1 MYLAIN
7 SIDVLIGSG
16 SHLSPNIMNSE
27 ILSENYTAI
36 FHLILLGVP
45 SHFILCAY
53 VYSYKL
59 VYLLGI
65 IYIDFHAFEEARE

>member
-1 MYLAIN
+1 
-7 SIDVLIGSG
+7 
-16 SHLSPNIMNSE
+16 MNSE